1 MERAQINK
9 IINEKEVTT
18 DTTEIQKFIKDY
30 YRQLYANK
38 KDNLEK
44 IEKFLE
50 KCYLSRLKQ
59 NEIENMKR
67 QI

>member
-59 NEIENMKR
+59 KEIENMKR

>member
-44 IEKFLE
+44 IDKFLE